1 MRRRDVLAA
10 IGTVVATAL
19 AGGIAW
25 AAIPM
30 STVPANDGLP
40 KQWFGITKW
49 KSGNSG
55 VQSYLYPTTVAEV
68 TLTLTKKGSKSPFVN
83 DGAAGKT
90 GTFYEYRPK
99 GTITVV
105 GWCGKTPITVS
116 LKPIDGALF
125 IVVPKNNS
133 KRVRGAYVG
142 YDFST
147 LATREPHPCPDG
159 NRVEGAG
166 VNYWGFRTEFAVK
179 PAQRFKR
186 SISTAAAMIKG
197 NYLENDTLAAYQP
210 LDKYEW
216 CFVRERRNLSK
227 CR

>member
-1 MRRRDVLAA
+1 MRRKDVRATMIAA
-10 IGTVVATAL
+10 VVATAL
-19 AGGIAW
+19 ISGVAW
-25 AAIPM
+25 AATPDG
-30 STVPANDGLP
+30 NDGLP
-40 KQWFGITKW
+40 KQWFGVTKW

-68 TLTLTKKGSKSPFVN
+68 TLSLTKKSSKSPFVN
-83 DGAAGKT
+83 DGSAGKT

-116 LKPIDGALF
+116 LQPIDGALLM
-125 IVVPKNNS
+125 VVPKNNG
-133 KRVRGAYVG
+133 KRVRAAYVG

-147 LATREPHPCPDG
+147 LSTREPHPCPDG
-159 NRVEGAG
+159 NRVEGSG
-166 VNYWGFRTEFAVK
+166 VPYWGFRTEFAVK
-179 PAQRFKR
+179 PARRFKR
-186 SISTAAAMIKG
+186 SISATAAMIKG
-197 NYLENDTLAAYQP
+197 SYLENDTLAAYQP

-216 CFVRERRNLSK
+216 CFVRDRRDLGK